1 MRGCVAA
8 LDGFFQQC
16 NKPTDSE
23 VNNVLAYY
31 SGHYEHYGVNC
42 QAAVA
47 ADLQFIF
54 FGVVS
59 PGSTNDNISF
69 GLATKLMKMIENL
82 PLGRYF
88 VADAAYPLSE
98 RLLIPFTGAHR
109 HSNPY
114 HDSFNF
120 YLSQLRIRVEM
131 AFGRL
136 VNKFRILG
144 STIVGSLNRVSRILM
159 ACARLHNCI
168 IRQDGLA
175 DDLHMKDDGRR
186 PRSSQDSMAPLGMN
200 YLPSIPDDEFVFGEA
215 AGVSHTREEVV
226 EWLRSQQMRR
236 PLHNLERRRR
246 QDQRQQQETERWVM
260 SANADGDVYAVER
273 EFISPI

>member
-1 MRGCVAA
+1 
-8 LDGFFQQC
+8 
-16 NKPTDSE
+16 
-23 VNNVLAYY
+23 
-31 SGHYEHYGVNC
+31 
-42 QAAVA
+42 
-47 ADLQFIF
+47 
-54 FGVVS
+54 
-59 PGSTNDNISF
+59 
-69 GLATKLMKMIENL
+69 
-82 PLGRYF
+82 
-88 VADAAYPLSE
+88 
-98 RLLIPFTGAHR
+98 
-109 HSNPY
+109 
-114 HDSFNF
+114 
-120 YLSQLRIRVEM
+120 M

-159 ACARLHNCI
+159 ACARLHNYI

-175 DDLHMKDDGRR
+175 DDLHMEDDGRR

-260 SANADGDVYAVER
+260 SANADGDVNAVER